1 MKKAL
6 VSGLLAGT
14 MLLGS
19 MGLSGCG
26 QKKDYTTPAAEATQ
40 AALVG
45 AQTPSPASVLD
56 SVAPLS
62 ETGATQTVKTGT
74 GIEYLSP
81 LVTLRADPYLYK
93 SPTTGKYYFTGSYP
107 TYDRIDLRSADTVN
121 GIASAEPKEIWRRD
135 DPTITNVWAPEL
147 HYVMG
152 QWVMYY
158 AACEPNG
165 NPYRSLKC
173 RALRCKGNDPMND
186 EWENMGV
193 IETVKGDNVSF
204 MDMSLDMTPFE
215 ANGKWYCIWAQCH
228 DGTGDWDSK
237 LFLAEME
244 TPFKLKTKP
253 IRLSRPE
260 YDWERDRLAVNEG
273 PAVLKNAG
281 KIFVSFSASAT
292 GEEYR
297 MGLLEINED
306 ADMLDINNWKKWD
319 HPVFETD
326 EEHKIYGPGHN
337 SFVKGDNDEWL
348 CVVHF
353 RNYDNDKIIGG
364 VDNSL
369 FDHNRHAHVMKLK
382 FDEDGAPVFKFNFD
396 GDVFNRP
403 FENEGL

>member
-6 VSGLLAGT
+6 VSGLIAGT

-19 MGLSGCG
+19 MGLGGCG
-26 QKKDYTTPAAEATQ
+26 KKEDHAVPQPETAQT
-40 AALVG
+40 ALVG

-62 ETGATQTVKTGT
+62 ETTQSVKTDT
-74 GIEYLSP
+74 AIDYLSP

-93 SPTTGKYYFTGSYP
+93 DENTGKYYFTGSYP

-165 NPYRSLKC
+165 NTFRSIKC
-173 RALRCKGNDPMND
+173 RALRCKGNDPMTD

-204 MDMSLDMTPFE
+204 IDMSLDMTPFE
-215 ANGKWYCIWAQCH
+215 ANGKWYCIWAQLY
-228 DGTGDWDSK
+228 DGSTWDSK
-237 LFLAEME
+237 LFIAEME

-253 IRLSRPE
+253 ILLSRPE
-260 YDWERDRLAVNEG
+260 YDWEKVREVVNEG

-281 KIFVSFSASAT
+281 KIYVSFSASAT
-292 GEEYR
+292 GYEYCI
-297 MGLLEINED
+297 GLLEINED
-306 ADMLDINNWKKWD
+306 ADPMNINNWKKWD
-319 HPVFETD
+319 HPVFQTD
-326 EEHKIYGPGHN
+326 EEHQIYGPGHN
-337 SFVKGDNDEWL
+337 SFVKGDNGEWL
-348 CVVHF
+348 CVLHF
-353 RNYDNDKIIGG
+353 RNYKDIIGG
-364 VDNSL
+364 NGNSL

-382 FDEDGAPVFKFNFD
+382 FDENGAPVFGFNFD

-403 FENEGL
+403 FENEGK